1 MEEAHPEEYDE
12 FTENGNGKEKDS
24 NNPADES
31 FEEIESGQ
39 VDGKFER
46 DDLGRVMK
54 TKLTW
59 I

>member
-31 FEEIESGQ
+31 FEE
-39 VDGKFER
+39 
-46 DDLGRVMK
+46 
-54 TKLTW
+54 T
-59 I
+59 